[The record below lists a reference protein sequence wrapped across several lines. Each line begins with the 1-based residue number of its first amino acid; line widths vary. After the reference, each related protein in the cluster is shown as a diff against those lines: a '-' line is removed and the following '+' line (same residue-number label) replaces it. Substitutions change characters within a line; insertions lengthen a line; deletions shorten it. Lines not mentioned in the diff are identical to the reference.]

1 MVLAAI
7 LLKLGG
13 YGILRITVLLD
24 PATEPIAYP
33 FIVLSIWGIIIT
45 SSLCLRQT
53 DLKSLIAYSSVSH
66 MALVIAAAL
75 IQSP

>member
-1 MVLAAI
+1 MALAAI

-33 FIVLSIWGIIIT
+33 FIMLSI
-45 SSLCLRQT
+45 
-53 DLKSLIAYSSVSH
+53 
-66 MALVIAAAL
+66 
-75 IQSP
+75 